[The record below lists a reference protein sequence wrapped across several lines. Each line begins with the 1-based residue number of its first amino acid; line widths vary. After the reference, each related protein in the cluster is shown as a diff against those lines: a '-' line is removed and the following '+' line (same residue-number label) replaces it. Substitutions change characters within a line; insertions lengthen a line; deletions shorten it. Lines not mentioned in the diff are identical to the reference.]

1 MCICAYNI
9 WHIYIEN
16 MGFPGGTSSKEP
28 TFQCKKHNRWGL
40 NPWVREDSLEK
51 GREISS
57 SILPGESYGHMILA
71 GYSL

>member
-1 MCICAYNI
+1 
-9 WHIYIEN
+9 
-16 MGFPGGTSSKEP
+16 MGFPGGTSSKKP

-51 GREISS
+51 GREIPS

-71 GYSL
+71 GCSL